1 MASTSCKERA
11 DALLGGILAGLRPDL
26 ELAKGLAQD
35 DCSDA
40 LFRIVVEDLADRF
53 EPRLC
58 DAYAELFSEVI
69 AACVPGFDAA
79 ELLARYNR
87 VRVPRV
93 CRLEPE
99 RVFVLSRVTLGADI
113 AVTSVLLDAAK
124 RRFPKAR
131 ITLVGS
137 AKIAELWAGDARVD
151 HIAAPYPRSG
161 QLADR
166 LRVSTTLRELLERQ
180 GSIVLDPDSRLTQL
194 GLVPV
199 CEEEN
204 YFFFESRAAGGDTEA
219 SLPEL
224 AQRWC
229 EAVLGVSGASP
240 YVALENSTT
249 DASDGVAVSFGVGE
263 NPAKALGPAFEAGLL
278 NALSKLRCTLRI
290 DAGVGGEEAERVR
303 SAVAASGV
311 KAEILTGSFAEF
323 AACIAGSSLYVG
335 YDSAGQHAAA
345 ALAVPLV
352 TVFAGHV
359 SERMFQRWKPT
370 GRGRRETVN
379 AEEVT
384 PEQALQLAL
393 AAAQRVRTL

>member
-1 MASTSCKERA
+1 MASISCRERA
-11 DALLGGILAGLRPDL
+11 DALLDGILAGSAPDL
-26 ELAKGLAQD
+26 ELAKGLAKD
-35 DCSDA
+35 DCSEA
-40 LFRIVVEDLADRF
+40 LFRIVVEGLADRF
-53 EPRLC
+53 EPGLC
-58 DAYAELFSEVI
+58 EAYAELFSEVI
-69 AACVPGFDAA
+69 AASVPGFDAA
-79 ELLARYNR
+79 ELLARYQR

-124 RRFPKAR
+124 QRFPKAR

-151 HIAAPYPRSG
+151 HLAAPYPRSG

-166 LRVSTTLRELLERQ
+166 LRVSFTLRELLARQ

-199 CEEEN
+199 CGEEN

-229 EAVLGVSGASP
+229 AAVLGVDAASP
-240 YVALENSTT
+240 YLALTGKPAAV
-249 DASDGVAVSFGVGE
+249 DDGITVSFGVGE
-263 NPAKALGPAFEAGLL
+263 NPAKKLGANFEAGLL
-278 NALSKLRCTLRI
+278 SGLKGKVTI
-290 DAGVGGEEAERVR
+290 DAGAGGEEAERVR
-303 SAVAASGV
+303 RAVDASGV
-311 KAEILTGSFAEF
+311 EAEILTGSFAEF
-323 AACIAGSSLYVG
+323 ASCIAGSSLYVG

-345 ALAVPLV
+345 ALGVPLV

-359 SERMFQRWKPT
+359 SDRMFQRWKPT
-370 GRGRRETVN
+370 GRGRIATVN
-379 AEEVT
+379 AEGLT
-384 PEQALQLAL
+384 PERALEEAL
-393 AAAQRVRTL
+393 AAVQRVRTP